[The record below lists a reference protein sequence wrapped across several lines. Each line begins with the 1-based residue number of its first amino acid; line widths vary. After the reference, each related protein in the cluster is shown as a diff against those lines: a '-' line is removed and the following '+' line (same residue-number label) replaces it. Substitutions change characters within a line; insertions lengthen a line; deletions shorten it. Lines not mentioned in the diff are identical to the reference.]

1 MSPIYAIKTDAK
13 GDISLVDNDGSNEY
27 IVWSINRGGAYMQ
40 TPLIYGDYL
49 YNLRGNGS
57 LTCYR
62 TKTGE
67 LVYKEKVGDMASFS
81 ASGVAAD
88 GKLYFPSE
96 QGDNF
101 VVKAGPNFKIL
112 SANPTNDICKA
123 TPAIS
128 EGVLFFRTQHYLIAV
143 SD

>member
-1 MSPIYAIKTDAK
+1 MSPIYAIRIDVR
-13 GDISLVDNDGSNEY
+13 GDISLSENDTSNANV
-27 IVWSINRGGAYMQ
+27 VWSISRGGAYMQ

-62 TKTGE
+62 AKTGE
-67 LVYKEKVGDMASFS
+67 LIYKEKVGDMASFS

-96 QGDNF
+96 QGDIF
-101 VVKAGPNFKIL
+101 VVKAGPDFELLN
-112 SANPTNDICKA
+112 ANPMNDICMA

-128 EGVLFFRTQHYLIAV
+128 EGVLFFRTHHFLIAV
-143 SD
+143 SE